1 MQETQEIQVQTLD
14 QEDPLEEEMAIHF
27 SILGKFHGQRLLEG
41 YSPWDHKE
49 LDRNEHTHM
58 LRHRS
63 IIRRQKSGKK
73 KKNKDFNRRFT
84 KKNINDTQAQK
95 KYST

>member
-14 QEDPLEEEMAIHF
+14 QEDPLEEEMATHF
-27 SILGKFHGQRLLEG
+27 SILRKFHGQRLLEG

-58 LRHRS
+58 LRHSS
-63 IIRRQKSGKK
+63 IIRRHKSGKK
-73 KKNKDFNRRFT
+73 
-84 KKNINDTQAQK
+84 
-95 KYST
+95 